1 MSTSATTRAS
11 STVPSQAE
19 VAIAD
24 VTDAVTPPVLP
35 GAGGARTRVRRHGPI
50 SPLRRVLIY
59 IMLAALTAVIFVPFF
74 WMVSSSLKQNNEVFS
89 IPVQWIPT
97 EFVWQNY
104 VDIWTRIPM
113 LTYLK
118 NSLFLSVTI
127 TILQVLT
134 GSFAAYG
141 FSKMHFKGRDVL
153 FVAYIATIAVPWQAY
168 MIPQYIMMQNA
179 GLVNTHLSI
188 ILLQAFGAFGVFL
201 MRQYYLTIPDELS
214 EAARIDGLNEYAIWW
229 RIILPL
235 TKPAL
240 ASLALLTFVSTW
252 NDYMGPFI
260 YLTSNDLWTVQ
271 LGLRSFVG
279 QYDAEYALI
288 MAGSVVSVIPIV
300 LIFLLGQRYF
310 IQGIATS
317 GMKG

>member
-1 MSTSATTRAS
+1 MSVTSTL
-11 STVPSQAE
+11 PE
-19 VAIAD
+19 VDRLAD
-24 VTDAVTPPVLP
+24 ELTPPAVGRPVTAKRGGPSLKPVKRVILYVLL
-35 GAGGARTRVRRHGPI
+35 V
-50 SPLRRVLIY
+50 
-59 IMLAALTAVIFVPFF
+59 ALTLLIFVPFF
-74 WMVSSSLKQNNEVFS
+74 WMVSSSLKHNNQVFS
-89 IPVQWIPT
+89 IPIQWIPT
-97 EFVWQNY
+97 EFVWSNY
-104 VDIWTRIPM
+104 VDIWTRIPL

-127 TILQVLT
+127 TFLQVLT

-141 FSKMHFKGRDVL
+141 FSKMRFKGRDVL
-153 FVAYIATIAVPWQAY
+153 FVIYIATIAVPWQAY

-201 MRQYYLTIPDELS
+201 MRQYYMSIPDELS
-214 EAARIDGLNEYAIWW
+214 EAARIDGLNEYRIWW

-260 YLTSNDLWTVQ
+260 YFTSNDLWTVQ

-279 QYDAEYALI
+279 QFDAEYAMI
-288 MAGSVVSVIPIV
+288 MTGSVISVIPIV
-300 LIFLLGQRYF
+300 IVFLLGQRFF

>member
-1 MSTSATTRAS
+1 MTLTAPAEIAPDTRAIVS
-11 STVPSQAE
+11 PTAPRGPRRSGIRSA
-19 VAIAD
+19 
-24 VTDAVTPPVLP
+24 LLY
-35 GAGGARTRVRRHGPI
+35 AG
-50 SPLRRVLIY
+50 LI
-59 IMLAALTAVIFVPFF
+59 LLTTLIFVPFL
-74 WMVSSSLKQNNEVFS
+74 WMVSSSLKQDNQVFS
-89 IPVQWIPT
+89 IPIQWIPT
-97 EFVWQNY
+97 DFVWSNY
-104 VDIWTRIPM
+104 VDIWTRVPM

-118 NSLFLSVTI
+118 NSAFLAIVI
-127 TILQVLT
+127 TFLQVLT

-141 FSKMHFKGRDVL
+141 FAKMQFKGRDVL

-168 MIPQYIMMQNA
+168 MVPQYIMMQKA

-201 MRQYYLTIPDELS
+201 MRQYYLTIPDDLS
-214 EAARIDGLNEYAIWW
+214 EAARIDGLNEYGIWY

-235 TKPAL
+235 TKPAI
-240 ASLALLTFVSTW
+240 ASLALLTFVNTW

-271 LGLRSFVG
+271 LGLRQFVG
-279 QYDAEYALI
+279 QFDAEYAMI

-300 LIFLLGQRYF
+300 VVFLFGQRFF

>member
-19 VAIAD
+19 VAIAE
-24 VTDAVTPPVLP
+24 VTDAITSPVLP
-35 GAGGARTRVRRHGPI
+35 GAGGKRTRVRRHGPI

-59 IMLAALTAVIFVPFF
+59 VMLTVLTAIIFVPFF

>member
-11 STVPSQAE
+11 STVPSSAE
-19 VAIAD
+19 VAIAE
-24 VTDAVTPPVLP
+24 VTDAITPPVLP
-35 GAGGARTRVRRHGPI
+35 GAGGKRTRVRRHGPI

-59 IMLAALTAVIFVPFF
+59 IMLAALTAIIFVPFF